1 MLIDRVLIA
10 SRKGTNNEL
19 FTVTV
24 FGLNSLSTDI
34 FVVENGVVRG
44 QRKDSQGVR
53 YELRF
58 PIYRCST

>member
-44 QRKDSQGVR
+44 QRKDSQGVK
-53 YELRF
+53 
-58 PIYRCST
+58 I

>member
-10 SRKGTNNEL
+10 ARKGTNSEL

-34 FVVENGVVRG
+34 FVVDDGVVCG
-44 QRKDSQGVR
+44 KKEQND
-53 YELRF
+53 E
-58 PIYRCST
+58 